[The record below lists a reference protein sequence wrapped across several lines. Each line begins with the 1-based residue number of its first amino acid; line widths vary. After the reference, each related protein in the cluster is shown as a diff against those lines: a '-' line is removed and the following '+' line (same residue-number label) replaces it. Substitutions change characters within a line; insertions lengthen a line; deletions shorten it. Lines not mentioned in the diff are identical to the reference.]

1 MSERMTPAR
10 GSAPHSS
17 TSLGDSFG
25 GGWDDRGDELPP
37 AEWGRRNSS
46 RRTGTVWL
54 FALFITLMAMAHAWF
69 SDELTSEA
77 FLAWATIFTA
87 ISMQA
92 MPFLVFGVALSAGLV
107 AFVPASV
114 YRKFIPNKPGR
125 AVPVAGASGAV
136 LPGCECASVPIAGS
150 LIKRGV
156 APAAAL
162 TFLLAAPSINP
173 IVMIATA
180 VAFAGQPE
188 MVLAR
193 FVASLLA
200 SVVIGWIWVRFG
212 KADWLRLPSRTHA
225 PGTSKLKVFRE
236 SMLHDMMHAGG
247 YLVVGA
253 LAAATLNVMVPR
265 SWLLAVAEAPIISV
279 LVLALLAI
287 LLSICSEADAFV
299 AVSLTDFSPTA
310 KLAFMVIGPI
320 VDLKLIAMQA
330 GVFGWRFVARFA
342 PICLVVGL
350 LSTFLI
356 GALIF

>member
-1 MSERMTPAR
+1 MSERTTHD
-10 GSAPHSS
+10 SAPSS
-17 TSLGDSFG
+17 SLGDSIAV
-25 GGWDDRGDELPP
+25 GWDDRGDELPP
-37 AEWGRRNSS
+37 ADWGRRAGS

-54 FALFITLMAMAHAWF
+54 FALLITAMAFGHAWL
-69 SDELTSEA
+69 SDELTGPA

-87 ISMQA
+87 ISFQA
-92 MPFLVFGVALSAGLV
+92 LPFLVFGVALSAALV
-107 AFVPASV
+107 AFVPTSF
-114 YRKFIPNKPGR
+114 YRRFIPSSPSR
-125 AVPVAGASGAV
+125 AVPVAGVSGAL

-150 LIKRGV
+150 LISRGV

-162 TFLLAAPSINP
+162 TFLLAAPAINP

-212 KADWLRLPSRTHA
+212 RADWLRLPSRPTT
-225 PGTSKLKVFRE
+225 PGASKWRVFRE
-236 SMLHDMMHAGG
+236 SMLHDIMHAGG

-253 LAAATLNVMVPR
+253 VAAATLNVMVPR
-265 SWLLAVAEAPIISV
+265 EWLLTVAGMPIVSV

-330 GVFGWRFVARFA
+330 GVFGWRFVARFI
-342 PICLVVGL
+342 PLCLVVGL
-350 LSTFLI
+350 ASTFLI
-356 GALIF
+356 GGVLL

>member
-1 MSERMTPAR
+1 MSERKTPAR
-10 GSAPHSS
+10 GSAPPSS

-25 GGWDDRGDELPP
+25 DGWDDRGDELPP

-54 FALFITLMAMAHAWF
+54 FALFITAMAMVHAWF
-69 SDELTSEA
+69 SDELTNQA

-87 ISMQA
+87 ISFQA
-92 MPFLVFGVALSAGLV
+92 LPFLVFGVAFSAALV
-107 AFVPASV
+107 AFVPASF
-114 YRKFIPNKPGR
+114 YRRFLPSDPRR
-125 AVPVAGASGAV
+125 AVPVAGASGV
-136 LPGCECASVPIAGS
+136 LLPGCECASVPIAGS

-156 APAAAL
+156 APAVAL

-193 FVASLLA
+193 FLASLLA
-200 SVVIGWIWVRFG
+200 CVIVGWIWVRFG
-212 KADWLRLPSRTHA
+212 RADWLRLPARMHT
-225 PGTSKLKVFRE
+225 PGASKWKAFRE

-253 LAAATLNVMVPR
+253 AAAATLNVIVPR
-265 SWLLAVAEAPIISV
+265 SWLMAVADAPVISV

-287 LLSICSEADAFV
+287 ILSICSEADAFV
-299 AVSLTDFSPTA
+299 AASLTDFSPTA
-310 KLAFMVIGPI
+310 QLAFMVVGPM
-320 VDLKLIAMQA
+320 VDLKLIALQA
-330 GVFGWRFVARFA
+330 GVFGWRFVVRFA
-342 PICLVVGL
+342 PICLVAGL
-350 LSTFLI
+350 ACTFLV
-356 GALIF
+356 GGLIL

>member
-1 MSERMTPAR
+1 MPDRTTPDAAF
-10 GSAPHSS
+10 APH
-17 TSLGDSFG
+17 TSLGDSVA
-25 GGWDDRGDELPP
+25 GGWDGPDDLPP
-37 AEWGRRNSS
+37 SDWGRRPSS

-54 FALFITLMAMAHAWF
+54 FALFITALAMGHAWL
-69 SDELTSEA
+69 SDEITSQA
-77 FLAWATIFTA
+77 FHAWATVFTA
-87 ISMQA
+87 ISFQA
-92 MPFLVFGVALSAGLV
+92 LPFLVFGVALSAALT

-114 YRKFIPNKPGR
+114 YRRFIPDRPGR
-125 AVPVAGASGAV
+125 AVPVAALSGAV

-212 KADWLRLPSRTHA
+212 RADWLRLPSRVHA
-225 PGTSKLKVFRE
+225 PGASRWQVFRE

-247 YLVVGA
+247 YLVVGG

-265 SWLLAVAEAPIISV
+265 EWLLTVAEAPVISV

-330 GVFGWRFVARFA
+330 GVFGWRFVACFA
-342 PICLVVGL
+342 PICLIVGL

-356 GALIF
+356 GGLLL

>member
-1 MSERMTPAR
+1 VSERTTSER
-10 GSAPHSS
+10 GSAPDPA
-17 TSLGDSFG
+17 SLGDSIA
-25 GGWDDRGDELPP
+25 GGWDDRADELPP
-37 AEWGRRNSS
+37 AEWGRERNS

-54 FALFITLMAMAHAWF
+54 FALLITAMAVAHSWLT
-69 SDELTSEA
+69 DDLTSQA

-87 ISMQA
+87 ISFQA
-92 MPFLVFGVALSAGLV
+92 MPFLVFGVALSAALV
-107 AFVPASV
+107 AFVPSSA
-114 YRKFIPNKPGR
+114 YQKFIPKKPGR
-125 AVPVAGASGAV
+125 AVPVAGASGAL

-212 KADWLRLPSRTHA
+212 KADWLRLPSRTHV
-225 PGTSKLKVFRE
+225 PGASKWQVFRE

-253 LAAATLNVMVPR
+253 VAAATLNVMVPR
-265 SWLLAVAEAPIISV
+265 EWLLAVAEAPIISV

-330 GVFGWRFVARFA
+330 GVFGWRFVARFV

>member
-1 MSERMTPAR
+1 MSERTTSER
-10 GSAPHSS
+10 DSASGP
-17 TSLGDSFG
+17 TASLGDSIA
-25 GGWDDRGDELPP
+25 GGWGDRTDELPP
-37 AEWGRRNSS
+37 ADWGKRKNS

-54 FALFITLMAMAHAWF
+54 FALFITAMALAHAWL
-69 SDELTSEA
+69 SDELTSQA
-77 FLAWATIFTA
+77 FLAWMTIFTA
-87 ISMQA
+87 ISFQA
-92 MPFLVFGVALSAGLV
+92 LPFLVFGVAFSAALT
-107 AFVPASV
+107 AFVPASF
-114 YRKFIPNKPGR
+114 YRRFLPDDPRR
-125 AVPVAGASGAV
+125 AVPVAGASGML

-156 APAAAL
+156 APAVAL

-200 SVVIGWIWVRFG
+200 CVVVGWIWVRFG
-212 KADWLRLPSRTHA
+212 RADWLRLPARTHA
-225 PGTSKLKVFRE
+225 PGASKLRVFRE

-253 LAAATLNVMVPR
+253 AAAATLNVIVPR
-265 SWLLAVAEAPIISV
+265 AWLMAVADAPIISV

-287 LLSICSEADAFV
+287 ILSICSEADAFV
-299 AVSLTDFSPTA
+299 AASLTDFSPTA
-310 KLAFMVIGPI
+310 QLAFMVVGPM
-320 VDLKLIAMQA
+320 VDLKLIALQA
-330 GVFGWRFVARFA
+330 GVFGWRFAVRFA

>member
-1 MSERMTPAR
+1 MSERTTHD
-10 GSAPHSS
+10 SAPSS
-17 TSLGDSFG
+17 SLGDSLA

-37 AEWGRRNSS
+37 ADWGRRPGA

-54 FALFITLMAMAHAWF
+54 FALIITAMAFGHAWL
-69 SDELTSEA
+69 SDELTGQA

-87 ISMQA
+87 ISFQA
-92 MPFLVFGVALSAGLV
+92 MPFLVFGVALSAALV
-107 AFVPASV
+107 AFVPTSV
-114 YRKFIPNKPGR
+114 YRRFIPSKASR
-125 AVPVAGASGAV
+125 AVPVAGVSGAL

-193 FVASLLA
+193 FTASLLA

-212 KADWLRLPSRTHA
+212 RTDWLRLPAQHHD
-225 PGTSKLKVFRE
+225 PGASKWRVFRE
-236 SMLHDMMHAGG
+236 SMLHDIMHAGG

-265 SWLLAVAEAPIISV
+265 EWLLTVAEAPIISV
-279 LVLALLAI
+279 LVLAVLAI

-342 PICLVVGL
+342 PLCLVVGL

-356 GALIF
+356 GALIL

>member
-1 MSERMTPAR
+1 MSERTSDDATP
-10 GSAPHSS
+10 S
-17 TSLGDSFG
+17 TALGDSIAQ
-25 GGWDDRGDELPP
+25 GWSDRDELPP
-37 AEWGRRNSS
+37 AEWGRRASS

-54 FALFITLMAMAHAWF
+54 FALLITAMAVSHAWLT
-69 SDELTSEA
+69 DELTHQA

-87 ISMQA
+87 IAFQA
-92 MPFLVFGVALSAGLV
+92 LPFLVFGVALSAALT

-114 YRKFIPNKPGR
+114 YRRFIPQNSAR
-125 AVPVAGASGAV
+125 AVPVAGASGAL

-193 FVASLLA
+193 FTAGLLA
-200 SVVIGWIWVRFG
+200 SVVIGWIWVKFG
-212 KADWLRLPSRTHA
+212 RADWLRLPTRAHA
-225 PGTSKLKVFRE
+225 PGTPRGRIFRE
-236 SMLHDMMHAGG
+236 SMLHDIMHAGG

-265 SWLLAVAEAPIISV
+265 SWLLAVAEAPVISV
-279 LVLALLAI
+279 LVLAVLAI

-320 VDLKLIAMQA
+320 VDLKLMAMQA
-330 GVFGWRFVARFA
+330 GVFGWRFVVRFA

-350 LSTFLI
+350 ASTFLI
-356 GALIF
+356 GGLLL